1 MNELALLVIDIQIG
15 NFTEPDPIYRG
26 KELIS
31 KISQLIV
38 QMRAIQVLIIYIQNN
53 GGKGDPDEPG
63 TPGWVIHPSIVPKE
77 GDIIIQKSS
86 PDAFH
91 KTSLKNELKSSK
103 ITEVIIAGLQSEYC
117 IDTTCRRAFSLGYKV
132 TLVEDAH
139 STWDSQL
146 LTAQQIIDHHGDVL
160 GSCFVTLKKTGEI
173 IRDLQA

>member
-1 MNELALLVIDIQIG
+1 MKELVLLLIDLQIG
-15 NFTEPDPIYRG
+15 NFTEPDPIYLG

-38 QMRAIQVLIIYIQNN
+38 QMRAIQVPIIYIQNN
-53 GGKGDPDEPG
+53 GGIGDPDEPG
-63 TPGWVIHPSIVPKE
+63 TPGWGIHPFIAPQD
-77 GDIIIQKSS
+77 GDKIIQKSF

-117 IDTTCRRAFSLGYKV
+117 IDTTCRRAYSLGYKV

-139 STWDSQL
+139 STWNSQL

-160 GSCFVTLKKTGEI
+160 GSCFATLKKTDEI